1 MSRLVAVLLLLG
13 GVALCVWTVI
23 SPGISWDAD
32 GLHIVPRF
40 YLGLAW
46 VMCGIVGLIL
56 GPRRKGRGPDQR

>member
-1 MSRLVAVLLLLG
+1 MWRLPGVLLFLV

-40 YLGLAW
+40 FLGLGFALA
-46 VMCGIVGLIL
+46 GILALVFGR
-56 GPRRKGRGPDQR
+56 GRKNRGPDER

>member
-1 MSRLVAVLLLLG
+1 MSRLPGVVLLLG

-40 YLGLAW
+40 YLGLGW
-46 VMCGIVGLIL
+46 VICGIGILII
-56 GPRRKGRGPDQR
+56 GPRRKDRGPDKR